1 MVCPAQLG
9 NHGLSMMNPQGNGFS
24 RSPRTTA
31 KRASHCASFILRS
44 FGLQPSLQRVQSL
57 SDPQSEKV
65 VTDESCF
72 APTRRRQGMARTCP
86 SDSEHP
92 RLPGFFARFRRVTKA
107 TFAQS
112 LE

>member
-44 FGLQPSLQRVQSL
+44 FGLQPSLQRVQLL
-57 SDPQSEKV
+57 SDPQSEKSLRMSPV
-65 VTDESCF
+65 SLSLVADRAWSERVLRTGNITDV
-72 APTRRRQGMARTCP
+72 RRHGARLC
-86 SDSEHP
+86 
-92 RLPGFFARFRRVTKA
+92 RVTKA